1 MIIHKSNAFNCD
13 VLIKTFKLH
22 EFFVI
27 CHTGIL
33 VSKMTRNFLTAC
45 LTCET
50 GSEKLEINLDLS
62 LSFSSS
68 DMALKEKHV
77 N

>member
-13 VLIKTFKLH
+13 VLIKNFQTTRIL
-22 EFFVI
+22 

-33 VSKMTRNFLTAC
+33 VSKMTRSFLTAC

-68 DMALKEKHV
+68 DMALKVKHV